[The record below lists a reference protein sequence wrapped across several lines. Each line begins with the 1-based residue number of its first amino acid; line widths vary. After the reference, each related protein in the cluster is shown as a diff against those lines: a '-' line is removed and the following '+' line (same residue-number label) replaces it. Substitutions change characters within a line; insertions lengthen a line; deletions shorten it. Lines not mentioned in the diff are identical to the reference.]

1 MYCRVGK
8 DEQLVAQ
15 PLIELRDLKKVYPVP
30 GGEVVALG
38 GVSLKIE
45 KGEIKIARAG
55 VRFQKRGEVGFSH
68 MHPSGYS
75 LPGGMGGLR
84 GKMSLRDPVK

>member
-1 MYCRVGK
+1 M
-8 DEQLVAQ
+8 AQ

-45 KGEIKIARAG
+45 KGEIYGIIGMSGAGKSSSTAKTYSPSRARSSSACAAA
-55 VRFQKRGEVGFSH
+55 
-68 MHPSGYS
+68 
-75 LPGGMGGLR
+75 
-84 GKMSLRDPVK
+84 